1 MYVRSPYTDFNPRSH
16 EGSDQRGID
25 IPFSPPYFNPRSH
38 EGSDQDNA
46 NDTSITTWI
55 SIHAPTRG
63 ATHSNG
69 VALSHIPI
77 SIHAPTRGATF
88 RSSSQALPAFYFN
101 PRSHEG
107 SDFSVFFSSS
117 SGFLFQSTLPRG
129 ERLCADN
136 LLVVLP
142 AISIHAPTRGATP
155 VASYTEQSVR
165 NFNPR
170 SHQGSDVT
178 SSSNSSTVV

>member
-107 SDFSVFFSSS
+107 SDYAQIISLWFYL
-117 SGFLFQSTLPRG
+117 LFQSTLPRG
-129 ERLCADN
+129 ERLRSPVTPSN
-136 LLVVLP
+136 LYG
-142 AISIHAPTRGATP
+142 ISIHAPTRGAT
-155 VASYTEQSVR
+155 
-165 NFNPR
+165 
-170 SHQGSDVT
+170 
-178 SSSNSSTVV
+178 